1 MAYLGTSRVK
11 AEDSPSVDAFSRW
24 RVSDPTGVFDGQF
37 TYNLLPLIYEQ
48 VTAESGAA
56 VAHDATNR
64 CATMTF
70 ASTPTGGKAFMQSY
84 EHIRYQ
90 PGKSQAI
97 FVTFNFIEA
106 VANCLKFAGYSS
118 GATNGIELQQ
128 DGTTVQFKLYSDTTN
143 GDQTVAQAN
152 WNLDPLNGTGTSGLT
167 LDLTKT
173 QILVIDLQALY
184 VGRVRVGFDISGLVV
199 YAHEFNHANLVE
211 TPYIQTA
218 TQPIRCG
225 MTCTGTVSTTMRFI
239 CAAVSSEGGS
249 EDASGYSFSAGS
261 ASVNSGNS
269 ARAHII
275 SLRPTT
281 TFNSIT
287 NRIKFV
293 LDSVDILVTG
303 NTAVL
308 WELVIGQA
316 ITGASYSAV
325 NATYSG
331 FESSAGTISG
341 DPGAVIAAGYIP
353 ATAQNKGSFSYK
365 LANRYPITL
374 DAAGAVR
381 ANGTLSILGTGL
393 GAASAMYAR
402 FNWHELR

>member
-1 MAYLGTSRVK
+1 
-11 AEDSPSVDAFSRW
+11 
-24 RVSDPTGVFDGQF
+24 
-37 TYNLLPLIYEQ
+37 
-48 VTAESGAA
+48 
-56 VAHDATNR
+56 
-64 CATMTF
+64 
-70 ASTPTGGKAFMQSY
+70 
-84 EHIRYQ
+84 
-90 PGKSQAI
+90 
-97 FVTFNFIEA
+97 

-128 DGTTVQFKLYSDTTN
+128 NGTTVQFKLYSDTSN

-152 WNLDPLNGTGTSGLT
+152 WNLDPMNGTGTSGLT

-184 VGRVRVGFDISGLVV
+184 VGRVRVGFDIGGLVV
-199 YAHEFNHANLVE
+199 YAHEFNHANVVA

-249 EDASGYSFSAGS
+249 EDAAGYSFSAGS
-261 ASVNSGNS
+261 GSVNSGNS
-269 ARAHII
+269 TRAHII

-303 NTAVL
+303 NNAVL

-316 ITGASYSAV
+316 ITGASYAAV
-325 NATYSG
+325 NSTYSG
-331 FESSAGTISG
+331 FETSAGTISG
-341 DPGAVIAAGYIP
+341 SPAAVIAAGYVSAS
-353 ATAQNKGSFSYK
+353 ATIKGSLSYK